1 MFRPP
6 HPSSPLLE
14 NKNRKFLHPFL
25 LSLLAVNCFAG
36 TTSHPPSIEP
46 RRSGSKNVVPT
57 HKTTDDAFL
66 TETPKPKNG
75 DPLRPINKVF
85 FAINHQL
92 YRFIFRP
99 LAKVTTTIIPKP
111 IRTGIGNV
119 IENVETPV
127 RVAGCLLQG
136 KFKRAGQETAKLV
149 VNSTVGIGG
158 LFKPSQSID
167 TLKDV
172 PPEDVGQAIA
182 SWGVPVGPYVVL
194 PVIGPSNVREMLGHG
209 GDIAANPA
217 TWLGE
222 RSVRILVR
230 GTKVVQ
236 ENPYRMD
243 LYDAA
248 TKHAVDPY
256 TSVKEA
262 YQSYRQHEIDR

>member
-1 MFRPP
+1 MFKPNLPFRC
-6 HPSSPLLE
+6 LT
-14 NKNRKFLHPFL
+14 KNGNTKIRHVFC

-36 TTSHPPSIEP
+36 TTSRSASIES
-46 RRSGSKNVVPT
+46 RRTSSKNVVPFRET
-57 HKTTDDAFL
+57 NDDSFL
-66 TETPKPKNG
+66 KETSKPKNR
-75 DPLRPINKVF
+75 DPLRPLNKVF
-85 FAINHQL
+85 FSINNQL
-92 YRFIFRP
+92 YRFIFKP
-99 LAKVTTTIIPKP
+99 LAKVTTTLIPKP

-119 IENVETPV
+119 IENAETPV

-136 KFKRAGQETAKLV
+136 KFKRAGQETAKLL
-149 VNSTVGIGG
+149 VNSTVGVGG
-158 LFKPSQSID
+158 LFKPSQSIE

-172 PPEDVGQAIA
+172 PVEDVGQAIA
-182 SWGVPVGPYVVL
+182 TWGIPAGPYVVL
-194 PVIGPSNVREMLGHG
+194 PVIGPSNVREIVGHG

-222 RSVRILVR
+222 RSVRILAR
-230 GTKVVQ
+230 GTKIVQ

-256 TSVKEA
+256 TSVREA